1 MLIGVLSDTHG
12 RTDSTE
18 LAVTL
23 LRKRGAM
30 QLIHCGDVGSTRV
43 LDLMAGI
50 PCAFVWGNCDY
61 DHHTLQGHAA
71 ALGIACCGAMGR
83 LTLDG
88 KIVSFLHGDDSRQLQ
103 RILTVQDCDYL
114 FLGHSHV
121 RSDQHVGR
129 IHVINP
135 GALHRASVK
144 TVALI
149 DTATDAVEFLEISE
163 S

>member
-12 RTDSTE
+12 RVDTTDI
-18 LAVTL
+18 AIKL
-23 LRKRGAM
+23 LRKRGAK
-30 QLIHCGDVGSTRV
+30 QLIHCGDVCDRRV

-50 PCAFVWGNCDY
+50 PAAFVWGNCDY
-61 DHHTLQGHAA
+61 DHRTLQGHAA
-71 ALGIACCGAMGR
+71 TMGIICCGAIGR

-88 KIVSFLHGDDSRQLQ
+88 KVVSFLHGDDHRPVQ
-103 RILTVQDCDYL
+103 RILDAQDCDYL

-121 RSDQHVGR
+121 RHDQRVGR

-144 TVALI
+144 TVALV
-149 DTATDAVEFLEISE
+149 DTATDVVEFLEISDA
-163 S
+163 

>member
-12 RTDSTE
+12 RVDTT
-18 LAVTL
+18 AIAIKL
-23 LRKRGAM
+23 LRQRGAR
-30 QLIHCGDVGSTRV
+30 QLIHCGDVCSTRV
-43 LDLMAGI
+43 LDLMAGV
-50 PCAFVWGNCDY
+50 PAAFVWGNCDY

-71 ALGIACCGAMGR
+71 AMGIACCGTVGR

-88 KIVSFLHGDDSRQLQ
+88 KVVSFLHGDDHRQLQ
-103 RILTVQDCDYL
+103 RILGTQDCDYL

-121 RSDQHVGR
+121 RDDQRVGR

-144 TVALI
+144 TVALV
-149 DTATDAVEFLEISE
+149 DTSTDVVEFLEIGE